1 MTKGLYIL
9 LITILINFL
18 AQGSKYF
25 IDWYRLGKRD
35 WRVIFS
41 TGGLPSSHSATVTT
55 LALVVGVLEG
65 FGSTLF
71 AISLV
76 LALIVMHD
84 AMGVR
89 REAGK
94 HAEIINELVGDFEE
108 LLSEIGKHGIMD
120 NPLYDKKLKIL
131 LGHKPIE
138 VLSGFVFGILVPIPI
153 LIIFP
158 FVG

>member
-1 MTKGLYIL
+1 MTKGLYIIC
-9 LITILINFL
+9 ITVAINLL

-41 TGGLPSSHSATVTT
+41 TGGLPSSHAATVTA
-55 LALVVGVLEG
+55 LAVVVGAIEG
-65 FGSTLF
+65 FGSTMF
-71 AISLV
+71 AIALI

-89 REAGK
+89 REAGR
-94 HAEIINELVGDFEE
+94 HAEILNELVADFEE

-131 LGHKPIE
+131 LGHKPVE
-138 VLSGFVFGILVPIPI
+138 VLTGFIFGIFVPLPI
-153 LIIFP
+153 LIFFP

>member
-1 MTKGLYIL
+1 MTKGLYII
-9 LITILINFL
+9 LITISINLL

-41 TGGLPSSHSATVTT
+41 TGGLPSSHSATVTA
-55 LALVVGVLEG
+55 LAIVVGTVEG
-65 FGSTLF
+65 FGSTMF

-94 HAEIINELVGDFEE
+94 HAEVLNELVADFEE
-108 LLSEIGKHGIMD
+108 LLAEIGKHGIMD

-131 LGHKPIE
+131 LGHKPVE
-138 VLSGFVFGILVPIPI
+138 VLTGFLFGIIVPLPI
-153 LIIFP
+153 LFFFP

>member
-1 MTKGLYIL
+1 MTKGLYII
-9 LITILINFL
+9 LITISINLL

-55 LALVVGVLEG
+55 LALVVGVIEG
-65 FGSTLF
+65 FGSTMF
-71 AISLV
+71 AIALV

-94 HAEIINELVGDFEE
+94 HAEILNELVADFEE
-108 LLSEIGKHGIMD
+108 LLTEIGKHGIMD

-138 VLSGFVFGILVPIPI
+138 VLTGFIFGIIVPLPI
-153 LIIFP
+153 LFFFP
-158 FVG
+158 FLG